1 MLSSLLTAYPK
12 AGDDDPGRDL
22 YDAFRPCIIR
32 AYIDAKDIMP
42 DTGEQLDGT
51 TATADDFL
59 SWGEFRFLNSEF
71 VLRIYGYCKASER
84 AGGRA
89 THSVQRL
96 SKRRTGPRPTH
107 ATTAVAPP

>member
-71 VLRIYGYCKASER
+71 VLRIYGYQLYS
-84 AGGRA
+84 
-89 THSVQRL
+89 
-96 SKRRTGPRPTH
+96 
-107 ATTAVAPP
+107 